1 VVDPITGRRAD
12 QVNGQEA
19 AGSSSS
25 STPRPVA
32 GTGTSLEP
40 HRPIWESPGR
50 GGQDSTDSRLPERRW
65 VSERAGLSEQPV
77 ETGTIQ
83 PAKPKSG
90 TILPVRRTRISHL
103 ARDSRMPAWRRR
115 LIIAVVVGVV
125 FAVLVDWRV
134 GLTAAVLAGIADA
147 VIRSRS
153 ASASSAEGL
162 TTSAQRRTKK
172 ELAKLERSGY
182 RALHIRAIPG
192 SEEVIDHLLIG
203 PTGVYAIDS
212 EQWDKRLP
220 VRTKNARQL
229 WHGPFSQRD
238 RLEHARWEAAEASRF
253 IGDAL
258 GEPVSVRPAMA
269 VYGPAIPWGVATIRD
284 VDVFGGD
291 RLRKY
296 LRKHSAGARAP
307 RLSASEVERIYT
319 AADRVLKPKR

>member
-1 VVDPITGRRAD
+1 M
-12 QVNGQEA
+12 
-19 AGSSSS
+19 
-25 STPRPVA
+25 
-32 GTGTSLEP
+32 
-40 HRPIWESPGR
+40 R
-50 GGQDSTDSRLPERRW
+50 GGQDPAADSRLPERRW
-65 VSERAGLSEQPV
+65 VSERAGISEGP
-77 ETGTIQ
+77 EDSA
-83 PAKPKSG
+83 PARPAGPQSG
-90 TILPVRRTRISHL
+90 TILPVRRSRISHL

-115 LIIAVVVGVV
+115 LIIAAAVGIAFSIV
-125 FAVLVDWRV
+125 ASWRV
-134 GLTAAVLAGIADA
+134 GLTLAVLAGIADA

-153 ASASSAEGL
+153 AAARSAEGL

-182 RALHIRAIPG
+182 RALHIRMIPG
-192 SEEVIDHLLIG
+192 SNEVIDHLLIG

-253 IGDAL
+253 VGDAL

-296 LRKHSAGARAP
+296 LRRHPAGARAP
-307 RLSASEVERIYT
+307 RLTASEVERIYT
-319 AADRVLKPKR
+319 VADRVLRPKL